1 MINNVYCTSSVT
13 WFVLWEASLQEG
25 GPGGGGFLRFS
36 ACSGFGVFVIQV
48 ANDIFPGCFE
58 IDG

>member
-13 WFVLWEASLQEG
+13 WFVLWEAVLQERG
-25 GPGGGGFLRFS
+25 CGGGASYVFQR
-36 ACSGFGVFVIQV
+36 AGFGILVIQV
-48 ANDIFPGCFE
+48 ANDVFPGCFE